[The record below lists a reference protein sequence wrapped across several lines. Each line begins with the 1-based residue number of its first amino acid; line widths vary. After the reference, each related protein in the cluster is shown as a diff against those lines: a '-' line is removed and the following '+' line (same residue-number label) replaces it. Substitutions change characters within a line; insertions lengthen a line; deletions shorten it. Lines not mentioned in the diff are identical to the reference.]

1 MRIAYGHS
9 TMSEL
14 FAQIRDPDG
23 HRRTLKWNSFPI
35 ELGTDLA
42 DRVQLRDP
50 KIKPRILRIEKHPVR
65 GPVMVSLD
73 PEMLIGLGDYRV
85 QSLELPF
92 FVPIRVGDTE
102 LIFTETEVRTRVRE
116 SASGER
122 TWYTES
128 EKGTHMLASVKKAA
142 RTRLSVYLN
151 GETGTGKE
159 VLARWTHLWSERAS
173 GPFVPINCGAVAVS
187 VAESE
192 LFGHVKGA
200 FTGAL
205 KDRPGALLQ
214 AHGGTLFL
222 DEVGDLPLELQ
233 VKLLRFLESGEIRP
247 LGSDRVL
254 HADVRIVCATHK
266 PLKALV
272 QEGRFRQD
280 LYFRL
285 ASIPIEI
292 PNLRSRPEDIRALA
306 CRFTEEYGKTLTR
319 EAIYRLQVNPWPGN
333 VRELRHS
340 IERACGSAGP
350 DQEVVHASDFDFL
363 AEAEVEAAAASIH
376 SSARMEAP
384 GICTLEQMEK
394 FMILRALRMV
404 NGRRSEAARAL
415 GIARSTL
422 FVRMKHHGINGP
434 RAAEAWRVHLIG
446 ES

>member
-1 MRIAYGHS
+1 MN
-9 TMSEL
+9 EL
-14 FAQIRDPDG
+14 FVQIRDPDG
-23 HRRTLKWNSFPI
+23 HRRTLKWRSYPI
-35 ELGTDLA
+35 ELGTDPA
-42 DRVQLRDP
+42 DRNQLRDP
-50 KIKPRILRIEKHPVR
+50 KLKAGVLRIERHPVR
-65 GPVMVSLD
+65 GPIMIALD
-73 PEMLIGLGDYRV
+73 PELLIGLGDYRV

-92 FVPIRVGDTE
+92 FVPIKVGDTE
-102 LIFTETEVRTRVRE
+102 LIFTETEVRTKVRE
-116 SASGER
+116 TAPGER

-128 EKGTHMLASVKKAA
+128 EKGRQMLEAVRKAS
-142 RTRLSVYLN
+142 RTKLSVYLS

-159 VLARWTHLWSERAS
+159 VLGRWTHLWSERAS

-200 FTGAL
+200 FTGAV

-272 QEGRFRQD
+272 QEGKFRQD

-292 PNLRSRPEDIRALA
+292 PSLRSRPEDVGALA
-306 CRFTEEYGKTLTR
+306 VRFAEEFGKTLTR

-333 VRELRHS
+333 VRELRHA
-340 IERACGSAGP
+340 IERACGSVGP
-350 DQEVVHASDFDFL
+350 EQGVVHASDFDFMNETEES
-363 AEAEVEAAAASIH
+363 AIAGAIQAS
-376 SSARMEAP
+376 ATVQAP
-384 GICTLEQMEK
+384 GICTLDQMEK
-394 FMILRALRMV
+394 FMILRALRVV
-404 NGRRSEAARAL
+404 NGRRSEAARLL

-422 FVRMKHHGINGP
+422 FVRMKYHGINGP
-434 RAAEAWRVHLIG
+434 RAEEAWRVHLIG

>member
-1 MRIAYGHS
+1 MN
-9 TMSEL
+9 EL
-14 FAQIRDPDG
+14 FAQIKDPDG
-23 HRRTLKWNSFPI
+23 HRRTVKWSSYPI
-35 ELGTDLA
+35 ELGTDLTH
-42 DRVQLRDP
+42 RSQLRDP
-50 KIKPRILRIEKHPVR
+50 KLKPAAFRIDRHPNR

-73 PEMLIGLGDYRV
+73 SDLLIGLGDFRV

-92 FVPIRVGDTE
+92 FVPIKVGDTE

-116 SASGER
+116 SASGEQA
-122 TWYTES
+122 WHTES
-128 EKGTHMLASVKKAA
+128 EKGRQMLDSVRKAA
-142 RTRLSVYLN
+142 RTRLSIYLS

-200 FTGAL
+200 FTGAI

-266 PLKALV
+266 PLKTLV
-272 QEGRFRQD
+272 QEGKFRQD

-292 PNLRSRPEDIRALA
+292 PSLRTRPEDIRALA
-306 CRFTEEYGKTLTR
+306 IRFAEEHGKTLTR
-319 EAIYRLQVNPWPGN
+319 EAIYRLQVNSWPGN
-333 VRELRHS
+333 VRELRHA
-340 IERACGSAGP
+340 IERACGGAGP
-350 DQEVVHASDFDFL
+350 DQDVVHASDFDFMI
-363 AEAEVEAAAASIH
+363 EAEGTAIAGAIQAS
-376 SSARMEAP
+376 ATLEAP
-384 GICTLEQMEK
+384 GICTLDQMEK
-394 FMILRALRMV
+394 FMILRALRVV
-404 NGRRSEAARAL
+404 NGRRSEAARLL

-422 FVRMKHHGINGP
+422 FVRMKYHGINGP
-434 RAAEAWRVHLIG
+434 RAAEAWRLHLIG

>member
-1 MRIAYGHS
+1 MN
-9 TMSEL
+9 EL

-23 HRRTLKWNSFPI
+23 HRRTLKWNHYPI
-35 ELGTDLA
+35 ELGTNLT
-42 DRVQLRDP
+42 DRTQLRDP
-50 KIKPRILRIEKHPVR
+50 KLKPSALRIERHPVR

-73 PEMLIGLGDYRV
+73 PEVLIGLGDYRV

-92 FVPIRVGDTE
+92 FVPIKIGDTE

-116 SASGER
+116 TPSGER

-128 EKGTHMLASVKKAA
+128 EKGNQMLGSVRKAS
-142 RTRLSVYLN
+142 RTKLSVYLN

-159 VLARWTHLWSERAS
+159 VLARWVHLWSERAS

-192 LFGHVKGA
+192 LFCHVKGA
-200 FTGAL
+200 FTGAV

-254 HADVRIVCATHK
+254 HADVRVVCATHK

-272 QEGRFRQD
+272 QEGKFRQD
-280 LYFRL
+280 LFFRL

-292 PNLRSRPEDIRALA
+292 PSLRARPEDIRALSN
-306 CRFTEEYGKTLTR
+306 RFAEECGKTLTR

-333 VRELRHS
+333 VRELRHA
-340 IERACGSAGP
+340 IERACGEAGP
-350 DQEVVHASDFDFL
+350 DQPVVHASDFDFL
-363 AEAEVEAAAASIH
+363 AEAEREATAAAINASVEN
-376 SSARMEAP
+376 EAP
-384 GICTLEQMEK
+384 GICTLDQMEK
-394 FMILRALRMV
+394 FMILRALRVV
-404 NGRRSEAARAL
+404 NGRRSEAARLL

-422 FVRMKHHGINGP
+422 FVRMKYHGINGP

>member
-1 MRIAYGHS
+1 M
-9 TMSEL
+9 
-14 FAQIRDPDG
+14 
-23 HRRTLKWNSFPI
+23 
-35 ELGTDLA
+35 
-42 DRVQLRDP
+42 V
-50 KIKPRILRIEKHPVR
+50 PV
-65 GPVMVSLD
+65 
-73 PEMLIGLGDYRV
+73 
-85 QSLELPF
+85 
-92 FVPIRVGDTE
+92 
-102 LIFTETEVRTRVRE
+102 
-116 SASGER
+116 
-122 TWYTES
+122 
-128 EKGTHMLASVKKAA
+128 
-142 RTRLSVYLN
+142 
-151 GETGTGKE
+151 
-159 VLARWTHLWSERAS
+159 
-173 GPFVPINCGAVAVS
+173 NCGAIPANLL
-187 VAESE
+187 ESE